1 MQEGHEGNHEIGKRG
16 IFEALNPYYLLFFAM
31 SCVLASVF
39 LQEIFVALKQFRL
52 GIVVA
57 PVVGILVPVII
68 LTRRF
73 GLGFRHQLY
82 IGRPQLTTTVQVV
95 VATVV
100 MVVVVDHIYIIS
112 QRFMPES
119 DAYVEGLKSI
129 RPDSL
134 WTGIVTFV
142 GLCIVV
148 PLAEEIIFRGFI
160 QRVFSRNMN
169 GVIALLVAGVFF
181 GAIHLS
187 PHLLLSMSCFGVFL
201 GFVFYATNNLTY
213 TVLSH
218 AVLNMV
224 AFLQLT
230 LDTSED
236 FSTAPFYIQDW
247 WYLPIAAVIV
257 LILLREIKRGATP
270 KAAAPFQQT

>member
-1 MQEGHEGNHEIGKRG
+1 MQEGREGNHEIGERS

-39 LQEIFVALKQFRL
+39 LQEIFVAMKQFQL

-57 PVVGILVPVII
+57 PVVGIILPVFI

-73 GLGFRHQLY
+73 GSGFGHQLC
-82 IGRPQLTTTVQVV
+82 ISRPRLATAAQVV
-95 VATVV
+95 VATVI

-119 DAYVEGLKSI
+119 DAYVEGLKAI

-142 GLCIVV
+142 GLCVVV

-160 QRVFSRNMN
+160 QRVFARNMS
-169 GVIALLVAGVFF
+169 GIIAFVVAGVFF

-218 AVLNMV
+218 AVLNAV

-230 LDTSED
+230 LDTSDD
-236 FSTAPFYIQDW
+236 FTTAPFYIQDW
-247 WYLPIAAVIV
+247 WYLPIAVGIV
-257 LILLREIKRGATP
+257 LILMREIKRGATP
-270 KAAAPFQQT
+270 KAPAPF